1 MLFLWFKNMT
11 GLDLILIR
19 VVELLKTIIV
29 LDRKYRIF

>member
-1 MLFLWFKNMT
+1 MT

-29 LDRKYRIF
+29 LDIKYHIH